1 MNCGPRRE
9 LIGIHL
15 NSELWALLIR
25 LLHDRVLCHKETRLI
40 FRKRCP
46 ATLAKILAVHKV
58 DLSLLRKVDP
68 WGCLTSFFPL
78 SWQTHLIHSIHAV
91 AEILKRASLVGLTL
105 LLEAQLMILIIFIAL
120 TDLLFRHVLGFVW
133 QVVRVSVLRCNLFD

>member
-1 MNCGPRRE
+1 MRE

-40 FRKRCP
+40 FRKRGP
-46 ATLAKILAVHKV
+46 TTLSKILAVHKV
-58 DLSLLRKVDP
+58 DLSLLRKVNP

-78 SWQTHLIHSIHAV
+78 PWQTHLLRSIHA
-91 AEILKRASLVGLTL
+91 AAYILKRASLVGLTMF
-105 LLEAQLMILIIFIAL
+105 LEAQLVILIIFIAL
-120 TDLLFRHVLGFVW
+120 TDLLFRYILALVW
-133 QVVRVSVLRCNLFD
+133 QVIRVSVLRCNLFD

>member
-1 MNCGPRRE
+1 MRE

-40 FRKRCP
+40 FRKRGP

-58 DLSLLRKVDP
+58 DLSLLRKVNP

-78 SWQTHLIHSIHAV
+78 PWQTHLLRSIHA
-91 AEILKRASLVGLTL
+91 AAYILKRASLVGLTMF
-105 LLEAQLMILIIFIAL
+105 LEAQLVIHKLLHARSAQSFVPERGVFLTLLSFLKYNLI
-120 TDLLFRHVLGFVW
+120 
-133 QVVRVSVLRCNLFD
+133 